1 MNIYELLN
9 TTSKEVSSIILE
21 LDQHYLSYP
30 IAKRNRK
37 TMRWIDAP
45 QGKLKELQETFL
57 HRYLYRFSAHP
68 SCVGFVKGKSVR
80 TGAERHIGT
89 EQLLNMDLK
98 NFFSTIKIYKVAK
111 LLTFLTSRHST
122 ITGKQVTF
130 VNTDDKEKLA
140 RLLTYKNTLPQ
151 GAPSSPAIANLCAY
165 QMDVQLTALAKNN
178 GCIYTRYADDLTFS
192 TKKTKD
198 KFNII
203 GMIPQIRETIE
214 KNMFSVNYKKTRVQK
229 QNNRM
234 TVTGVVVNKKLSTPK
249 WYWRNFR
256 AKLHN
261 LEKSGVPITE
271 EEYQEIRGTA
281 EWIKSLHPVRGEKFL
296 ETLGKLNLTI

>member
-1 MNIYELLN
+1 MNIYDVLN
-9 TTSKEVSSIILE
+9 TTPEELGALLE
-21 LDQHYLSYP
+21 DEKYYLSYP
-30 IAKRNRK
+30 IAKNNRK
-37 TMRWIDAP
+37 TTRWIDAP
-45 QGKLKELQETFL
+45 QGELKELQETFL

-68 SCVGFVKGKSVR
+68 NCVGFVKGKSVR

-98 NFFSTIKIYKVAK
+98 NFFSTIKTNKVIR
-111 LLTFLTSRHST
+111 LLTFLSSRHNSISGT
-122 ITGKQVTF
+122 HITYL
-130 VNTDDKEKLA
+130 NSNDKMLLN
-140 RLLTYKNTLPQ
+140 RLLTFKGRLPQ
-151 GAPSSPAIANLCAY
+151 GAPTSPAVANLCAY
-165 QMDVQLTALAKNN
+165 PMDVQLTNLAQANS
-178 GCIYTRYADDLTFS
+178 CVYTRYADDLTFS

-203 GMIPQIRETIE
+203 GMIPQIREIIE
-214 KNMFSVNYKKTRVQK
+214 KNNFSVNYKKTRVQK

-234 TVTGVVVNKKLSTPK
+234 TVTGVVVNKKLSTAK

-261 LEKSGVPITE
+261 LEKSGAPITK

-281 EWIKSLHPVRGEKFL
+281 EWIKSLHPIRGEKFL
-296 ETLGKLNLTI
+296 ETLGKLNLVA